1 MRWSAA
7 AVVSLVLAGAAAAGA
22 EPRVLPALS
31 VITLG
36 GAPADRAAV
45 LKTGHWLLAY
55 VRPQSGPSRTL
66 LAALAKARANSAASV
81 VVVVGS
87 DVAGAKALAD
97 EFPDLHAAAWY
108 ADPRGEALK
117 ELGLSGVPV
126 TLGLDDESIRWSL
139 AGVAPDRKTL
149 PSVLSSW

>member
-7 AVVSLVLAGAAAAGA
+7 AVVSLVLVAAAAPGA

-31 VITLG
+31 LVTLE

-45 LKTGHWLLAY
+45 VKTGHWLLAY
-55 VRPQSGPSRTL
+55 VRPQSGPSHTL
-66 LAALAKARANSAASV
+66 LAALAKARASSV
-81 VVVVGS
+81 ATVVVVGS
-87 DVAGAKALAD
+87 DAAGAKSLAG
-97 EFPDLHAAAWY
+97 EFPDLHSAAWY

-117 ELGLSGVPV
+117 QLGLSGVPV
-126 TLGLDDESIRWSL
+126 TLGLDGESIRWSL